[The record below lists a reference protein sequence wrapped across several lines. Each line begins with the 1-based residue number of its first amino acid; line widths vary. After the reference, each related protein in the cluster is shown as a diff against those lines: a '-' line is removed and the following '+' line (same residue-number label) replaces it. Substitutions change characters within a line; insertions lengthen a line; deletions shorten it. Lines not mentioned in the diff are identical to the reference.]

1 MVGSSLEMEAGL
13 GIEVGKIAFLWHIH
27 TRFWGR
33 ITPPF
38 LPAPKHLVCHQ
49 PPSPRRS
56 LLAEGSAG
64 RWKTYPQALSPM
76 GTNNNR
82 VIQLASSRHRTQ
94 ATKYCGPSG
103 TSFRTARMT
112 KTTATRAKA
121 GISHR

>member
-49 PPSPRRS
+49 PPRVFGGAGQTLPATPWNKELTFLPR
-56 LLAEGSAG
+56 
-64 RWKTYPQALSPM
+64 KVTPP
-76 GTNNNR
+76 
-82 VIQLASSRHRTQ
+82 
-94 ATKYCGPSG
+94 
-103 TSFRTARMT
+103 RMT
-112 KTTATRAKA
+112 TAIKA
-121 GISHR
+121 TMRPYSTAVAPRCWC